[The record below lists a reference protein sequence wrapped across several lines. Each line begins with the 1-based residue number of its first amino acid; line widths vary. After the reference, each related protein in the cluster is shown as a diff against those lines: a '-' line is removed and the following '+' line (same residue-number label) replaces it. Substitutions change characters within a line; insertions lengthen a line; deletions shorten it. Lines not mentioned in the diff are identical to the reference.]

1 LIAAREAIAIGVV
14 ILTIAGFGAYWLF
27 DLQSEVPDHDLYVA
41 SNTCSSCHPREHQSW
56 YQTYH
61 RTMTQE
67 AVPANLAAPVEDGLV
82 VTAAGRPV
90 EFHVN
95 ENDISVTLPFLDG
108 LKQTLPVRYI
118 VGSHRMQ
125 QFVVDAGEQRY
136 RIPVFYSIQ
145 DEAWMPISDAFFHFR
160 DESLEGFLEGYG
172 LWDGNCIFCHNT
184 RPSPGMN
191 YPEWEFEPTV
201 AEHGIACEECHGNG
215 EIHETKNH
223 NPLRR
228 YLTHWRGEGDSS
240 MFHPKRA
247 DQQRATEA
255 CGQCHGQ
262 RVPNPRD
269 RIVELMTGGDPFR
282 PGDNLAD
289 FYTPIN
295 AETELVESIPLR
307 FWPDGSPRLSAYE
320 YQGLTQSRCYLDS
333 GLTCASCHSGH
344 EGEPEGL
351 ISDAMRGDAACEGCH
366 AEVETQEHAGHTP
379 EQARCRSCH
388 MPEVVYGVMSI
399 HPSHLIRN
407 PDPGRTL
414 REGMPNACNLCH
426 LEQSVNWAANAM
438 ETLFGKTAAHGD
450 AQFDSPELLRGFAQ
464 GDAVYRVVLLEMMA
478 RQGLRHETIESHAK
492 MDRFGVVRRFADR
505 LDGTNVINFDP
516 AEEDS
521 FEALRASAPPA
532 QPFEFGE

>member
-1 LIAAREAIAIGVV
+1 
-14 ILTIAGFGAYWLF
+14 
-27 DLQSEVPDHDLYVA
+27 
-41 SNTCSSCHPREHQSW
+41 
-56 YQTYH
+56 
-61 RTMTQE
+61 MTQE

-95 ENDISVTLPFLDG
+95 EDDISVTLPFLEG
-108 LKQTLPVRYI
+108 LRRTLPVRYI

-125 QFVVDAGEQRY
+125 QFVVDAGKQRY

-160 DESLEGFLEGYG
+160 DESLTGFLEGYG

-184 RPSPGMN
+184 RPNPGMN
-191 YPEWEFEPTV
+191 YPEWQFEPTV
-201 AEHGIACEECHGNG
+201 AEHGVACEECHGNG
-215 EIHETKNH
+215 EVHEAQNH
-223 NPLRR
+223 NPLQR

-240 MFHPKRA
+240 IFHPKRV

-269 RIVELMTGGDPFR
+269 RIVELMTRGDPFR
-282 PGDNLAD
+282 PGDNLAS

-320 YQGLTQSRCYLDS
+320 YQGLTQSRCYLES

-344 EGEPEGL
+344 KGKPEGL
-351 ISDAMRGDAACEGCH
+351 ITDAMRGDAACDDCH
-366 AEVETQEHAGHTP
+366 TGIETQTHAGHTP
-379 EQARCRSCH
+379 EQAQCRSCH

-399 HPSHLIRN
+399 HPTHLIRN

-426 LEQSVNWAANAM
+426 LDQSVNWAANAM
-438 ETLFGKTAAHGD
+438 DLLFGKTAALGD
-450 AQFDSPELLRGFAQ
+450 DQFDTPELLRGFAQ

-478 RQGLRHETIESHAK
+478 RQGLRHATIESHAK
-492 MDRFGVVRRFADR
+492 MDRFGVVRRFQDR
-505 LDGTNVINFDP
+505 LDGKKVINLGP
-516 AEEDS
+516 AGEDL